1 MFLRN
6 KTNTQTLRGRL
17 EHAGASVRVPFHFRF
32 RFRFFFAY
40 LASQVTVASTRE
52 EFLASLEAKDPS
64 NTRTEDGEDG
74 GPFDAVMVDVAS
86 YGQAEVYLLSLEQLV
101 PLVLLASAT
110 ERDSDRVREIN
121 LHYSPFHVMHLPLR
135 QVRSEVWA
143 WSRGAR
149 VPG

>member
-1 MFLRN
+1 M
-6 KTNTQTLRGRL
+6 
-17 EHAGASVRVPFHFRF
+17 
-32 RFRFFFAY
+32 
-40 LASQVTVASTRE
+40 ASTRE

-74 GPFDAVMVDVAS
+74 GPFDAS
-86 YGQAEVYLLSLEQLV
+86 YGQAEVYLLSLAQLV

-135 QVRSEVWA
+135 QVRAEVWA
-143 WSRGAR
+143 WSRGAP